1 MAAPP
6 APAAARSAIA
16 AHLATAFALVD
27 TPPRAWARAFLLDD
41 NPAATL
47 AVLTNR
53 AAAPFSVTSTSVDTA
68 FETVPPADGREAFD
82 SRFAFDALLVPSFSA
97 AGLGVG
103 VVVNRIVA
111 VAAGGMPAPGSDAKA
126 RCRFAAQVARGGGA
140 PRLPPTSGSGG
151 VGDADYKYSLG
162 KYVRDERNGTLLI
175 VKHTGVGSGGSG
187 TGGTQVMYLEHLST
201 TRRYRMYFHCDT
213 AQFKAGKLVDS
224 VLACVTNTE
233 ARHCP
238 VCREGPGAN
247 CECRLELEPPK
258 DPFDFR
264 GSAKAMASQSGDY
277 LGQAGITISLRDK
290 RAEVPAGVEKPRR
303 YVSAPLISSLRT
315 ASFSA
320 SRCDATHDALAAV
333 LQNFAVQT
341 SLSEASIDRG
351 LSAAPP
357 SVPGLLPPSLAPVDS
372 EEPGASPVEVP
383 AGAGMQ
389 ALGQIGSE
397 DGLASVGSAVPD
409 QVTDFASALLNDGTG
424 DCDPAM
430 VLPHEPTDMLDSYL
444 LLDQD
449 DRLDDPKL
457 FVGELSGDSLNCT
470 LKEMASTDDSRGQSE
485 NASSSVPE
493 AIAQRGKTGV
503 RGKECAN
510 AEIAARELRRRTKN
524 RESAARANARKK
536 AMNDEL
542 KANIRDAQAR
552 AAALQARQT
561 ELLKENIGLRREV
574 GIIHLRKAG
583 ARAAPASEDGKK
595 SGVDDLRVNVVK
607 MEDTTTISSA
617 KLVEAAV
624 AAVAASRSSAGPS
637 IDAL

>member
-1 MAAPP
+1 MTTLPTP
-6 APAAARSAIA
+6 GTARSAIA
-16 AHLATAFALVD
+16 AHLARAFALVD

-41 NPAATL
+41 NPAVTL
-47 AVLTNR
+47 AVLTNGE
-53 AAAPFSVTSTSVDTA
+53 AAPFSVTSTSVDTA

-82 SRFAFDALLVPSFSA
+82 SRFAFDALLVPSFSS

-111 VAAGGMPAPGSDAKA
+111 VAAGGVPAPGSDAKA
-126 RCRFAAQVARGGGA
+126 RCRFAAQVARGGT
-140 PRLPPTSGSGG
+140 PRLPPTTGGGG

-175 VKHTGVGSGGSG
+175 VKHTGVGSGGPG

-201 TRRYRMYFHCDT
+201 TRRYRMYFHCET
-213 AQFKAGKLVDS
+213 AQFKACKFVDS

-247 CECRLELEPPK
+247 CDCRLELEPPK
-258 DPFDFR
+258 GPFDFR
-264 GSAKAMASQSGDY
+264 GAAKAMASQTGDY

-290 RAEVPAGVEKPRR
+290 RAEVTAGVVRPRR

-315 ASFSA
+315 ASFSG
-320 SRCDATHDALAAV
+320 SRCDSTHDTLAAI

-341 SLSEASIDRG
+341 SLSEASVGRG
-351 LSAAPP
+351 LAGGQPP
-357 SVPGLLPPSLAPVDS
+357 LPVLLPPTSVPVPS
-372 EEPGASPVEVP
+372 VEHYVEGFGTAAGPGAQGHEESGFREEV
-383 AGAGMQ
+383 
-389 ALGQIGSE
+389 
-397 DGLASVGSAVPD
+397 ASVNPPAPD
-409 QVTDFASALLNDGTG
+409 QVTDLASALLADGAEA
-424 DCDPAM
+424 CDVAM
-430 VLPHEPTDMLDSYL
+430 GLQPPPTDMIDSYL

-449 DRLDDPKL
+449 DGLEDPKL
-457 FVGELSGDSLNCT
+457 FENLGELNGDSLT
-470 LKEMASTDDSRGQSE
+470 GALEEMTAAEESRSRSE
-485 NASSSVPE
+485 NVSSSPQASV
-493 AIAQRGKTGV
+493 QCGKTSV
-503 RGKECAN
+503 RAKDCTDE
-510 AEIAARELRRRTKN
+510 ELAARELRRRTKN

-552 AAALQARQT
+552 AATLQARQT

-574 GIIHLRKAG
+574 GIIHLKKVGASAG
-583 ARAAPASEDGKK
+583 RAAEDAKKADDELRAS
-595 SGVDDLRVNVVK
+595 VVK
-607 MEDTTTISSA
+607 MEDTSPVSSA

-624 AAVAASRSSAGPS
+624 AAVAASRSSAGAS
-637 IDAL
+637 VDAL